1 MCTRGGQQPGC
12 ISTLSTN
19 VVEAKATLS
28 AADREMKRYKNQE
41 RTDVYNRAHHI
52 IYPSGRVP
60 KDQRTRIAI
69 IISGDEQIVVED
81 RVKNRIYSELR
92 QKFPSE
98 EFALMKGNDAKT
110 MLLQMAEENY
120 YDNRPVSSSAKYSR
134 GASMTSKTDIDW
146 MPVVMQPRGLA
157 DLRREDYANV
167 GRQLGYDYMFIL
179 TLNEGLMKREGHT
192 VPFVTPELHTKKEN
206 IWVRVRLVDTSSG
219 NYAYRNDLVVEGKVH
234 GSAWTKSGNF
244 NGRLIERGVERA
256 MTEAMN
262 DIEIEKD

>member
-1 MCTRGGQQPGC
+1 
-12 ISTLSTN
+12 
-19 VVEAKATLS
+19 
-28 AADREMKRYKNQE
+28 MKRYKNQE

-81 RVKNRIYSELR
+81 RVK
-92 QKFPSE
+92 
-98 EFALMKGNDAKT
+98 
-110 MLLQMAEENY
+110 
-120 YDNRPVSSSAKYSR
+120 
-134 GASMTSKTDIDW
+134 
-146 MPVVMQPRGLA
+146 
-157 DLRREDYANV
+157 
-167 GRQLGYDYMFIL
+167 IL